1 MATFD
6 SRAGSSAAGIQ
17 PVRQPSATE
26 GNTSLSTALQLAQTG
41 MSLFS
46 VSAQNAELQ
55 NEREAEALQVERFQT
70 ASNAAASYIQEVEQ
84 VRATKGGLAAQTF
97 AAQKFAEIQGSLA
110 AGEREQFVD
119 SVKKGL
125 GFNPIEKITSADAEA
140 ERAKQ
145 LAHEKDK
152 EQATAIYMA
161 SVNLQDPVSASQAFQ
176 AVQNMTPEQVDFI
189 IAANKA
195 GDLKVQ
201 KEIQQHNLLQERS
214 ASADIKR
221 NQAQRV
227 ASTVMYSGF
236 DKTVSGFQ
244 VRLEQAITSGD
255 VNTIMQVQKE
265 GLLALDKLEAGL
277 MNETIG
283 VLGQL
288 GINDVDSST
297 LSAQLQPL
305 RNRIQSM
312 RTAFKLT
319 DMQNANQ
326 SALKWTMQTA
336 MYKTAREGTEQGKVA
351 AALLSDM
358 VLGTGFGQTF
368 IDKYSNKGIIA
379 NALAY
384 NGQES
389 ENEQADGVKAVE
401 AAAMKGSVVALID
414 YSPDTPN
421 LNTIAGDLTQAQISA
436 LTTGLKDMSVQ
447 GTVAGGVLKNWEGAA
462 FGQHPIAIRSK
473 VFEPTLDF
481 FANPKN
487 AAVYKGH
494 LAGSEDTFLA
504 ASLEYIKGN
513 VMPALSSAIGTT
525 NNDLSSQFVVE
536 VQGGKFKLTPKPMTG
551 DFSEQSA
558 AGQASQVAAGNRRHV
573 AQAARKTEALYNKV
587 LLSYSNLYGVDMN
600 TAMEVFA
607 ERYAQALGVDL
618 VQAEDTN
625 NGEGE

>member
-1 MATFD
+1 MATYD
-6 SRAGSSAAGIQ
+6 SRAGSSAAGVMPVSQ
-17 PVRQPSATE
+17 PTPSGAAVATSNVL
-26 GNTSLSTALQLAQTG
+26 NTVNAG

-46 VSAQNAELQ
+46 MSAKNAAAQEKM
-55 NEREAEALQVERFQT
+55 EAEALKNAQYTT

-97 AAQKFAEIQGSLA
+97 AAQKFAQMQASLTS
-110 AGEREQFVD
+110 GEREQFVD
-119 SVKKGL
+119 NVKKGL

-140 ERAKQ
+140 ERAKA
-145 LAHEKDK
+145 LAQEADK

-161 SVNLQDPVSASQAFQ
+161 SVDLNSAESATQAFN

-189 IAANKA
+189 ISANKA
-195 GDLKVQ
+195 GDMKVQ

-236 DKTVSGFQ
+236 DKTVAGFQ

-265 GLLALDKLEAGL
+265 GLVALDKLEAGL

-319 DMQNANQ
+319 DMQNATQ

-358 VLGTGFGQTF
+358 VMGTGFGQTF

-379 NALAY
+379 NALAF
-384 NGQES
+384 NGVEVDNEAAEETKKVES
-389 ENEQADGVKAVE
+389 
-401 AAAMKGSVVALID
+401 AAMKGSVEALMD
-414 YSPDTPN
+414 LAPDTPN
-421 LNTIAGDLTQAQISA
+421 LNVIAADLTQAQISA
-436 LTTGLKDMSVQ
+436 LSTGLKDMSVQ
-447 GTVAGGVLKNWEGAA
+447 GTVANGVLKNWEGAA
-462 FGQHPIAIRSK
+462 YGQHPIAIRSK

-481 FANPKN
+481 FANAKN

-513 VMPALSSAIGTT
+513 VMPALSTAIGTT
-525 NNDLSSQFVVE
+525 NNDLGSQFTVE
-536 VQGGKFKLTPKPMTG
+536 VQNGKFRLTPKVVG
-551 DFSEQSA
+551 EDFSEQSA
-558 AGQASQVAAGNRRHV
+558 AGQAGQVATSNRRHV
-573 AQAARKTEALYNKV
+573 AQAARKTEALYNKII
-587 LLSYSNLYGVDMN
+587 LSYSNLYGIDMN

-607 ERYAQALGVDL
+607 DRYATALGVDL
-618 VQAEDTN
+618 VQLEDTE
-625 NGEGE
+625 NGN

>member
-1 MATFD
+1 MADFD
-6 SRAGSSAAGIQ
+6 SRAGSSAAGIL
-17 PVRQPSATE
+17 PVSQPSS
-26 GNTSLSTALQLAQTG
+26 GNTGVTTALQLAQTG

-46 VSAQNAELQ
+46 LSAQNAERQ
-55 NEREAEALQVERFQT
+55 DKAEAEALQQQQFQT
-70 ASNAAASYIQEVEQ
+70 ASNTAANYIQEVEQ

-97 AAQKFAEIQGSLA
+97 ASQKFAELQASLGV
-110 AGEREQFVD
+110 GEREQFVD

-125 GFNPIEKITSADAEA
+125 GFNPIEKMTSESASA
-140 ERAKQ
+140 ERAAD
-145 LAHEKDK
+145 LANQADK

-161 SVNLQDPVSASQAFQ
+161 SVDMRDPESASQAFH

-201 KEIQQHNLLQERS
+201 KELQQHNLLQERA
-214 ASADIKR
+214 ASADVKR
-221 NQAQRV
+221 NQSQRV

-236 DKTVSGFQ
+236 DKTVAGFQ

-255 VNTIMQVQKE
+255 VNTIMQVQKQ
-265 GLLALDKLEAGL
+265 GLAALDKLEAGL
-277 MNETIG
+277 MTETVG
-283 VLGQL
+283 VLGQM
-288 GINDVDSST
+288 GITDVDAST

-319 DMQNANQ
+319 DLQNANQ

-336 MYKTAREGTEQGKVA
+336 MYKTARENTEAGKVS

-368 IDKYSNKGIIA
+368 IDKYSNKGIIHT
-379 NALAY
+379 ALAY
-384 NGQES
+384 NGLETD
-389 ENEQADGVKAVE
+389 NEDAEGVKTVE
-401 AAAMKGSVVALID
+401 KAAMKGIVAALVD
-414 YSPDTPN
+414 FAPDTPN
-421 LNTIAGDLTQAQISA
+421 LGVIAADITQAQISA
-436 LTTGLKDMSVQ
+436 LNTGLKDMSVQ
-447 GTVAGGVLKNWEGAA
+447 GTVADGVVANWEAAA

-481 FANPKN
+481 FTTAKN
-487 AAVYKGH
+487 AAVYKGQ

-513 VMPALSSAIGTT
+513 VMPALSSTIGTT
-525 NNDLSSQFVVE
+525 NNDLGSQFTVE
-536 VQGGKFKLTPKPMTG
+536 VQGNMFKLTPKEVG
-551 DFSEQSA
+551 GEFSAQSP
-558 AGQASQVAAGNRRHV
+558 AGQAGQVATSNRRHV

-587 LLSYSNLYGVDMN
+587 LLAYSNLYGVDMG
-600 TAMEVFA
+600 TAMNVFA

-618 VQAEDTN
+618 VQLEDNN
-625 NGEGE
+625 NGE

>member
-1 MATFD
+1 MATYD
-6 SRAGSSAAGIQ
+6 SRAGSSAAGITPVTQ
-17 PVRQPSATE
+17 PTTSGGQAAVSSVL
-26 GNTSLSTALQLAQTG
+26 NTVNTG

-46 VSAQNAELQ
+46 MSAKNAAVQ
-55 NEREAEALQVERFQT
+55 DKQEAEALKNLQYTT

-97 AAQKFAEIQGSLA
+97 AAQKFAELQGSLSS
-110 AGEREQFVD
+110 GEREQFVD
-119 SVKKGL
+119 NVKKGL
-125 GFNPIEKITSADAEA
+125 GFNPIEKITSADADA
-140 ERAKQ
+140 ERKQQ
-145 LAHEKDK
+145 LANEVDK
-152 EQATAIYMA
+152 EQATSIYMA
-161 SVNLQDPVSASQAFQ
+161 SVNMSDAESASNAFN

-201 KEIQQHNLLQERS
+201 KEIQQHNLLQERT

-236 DKTVSGFQ
+236 DKTVAGFQ
-244 VRLEQAITSGD
+244 VRLEQAITGGD
-255 VNTIMQVQKE
+255 VNTIMKVQKE

-277 MNETIG
+277 MTETVG

-288 GINDVDSST
+288 GINDVDAST

-319 DMQNANQ
+319 DMQNATQ
-326 SALKWTMQTA
+326 SALKWTMQSA
-336 MYKTAREGTEQGKVA
+336 MYKTAREGTEEGKVA

-358 VLGTGFGQTF
+358 VMGTGFGQTF

-379 NALAY
+379 NALAF
-384 NGQES
+384 NGQEVD
-389 ENEQADGVKAVE
+389 NEAAAETKAVE
-401 AAAMKGSVVALID
+401 SAAMKGSVAALTE
-414 YSPDTPN
+414 YAPDTPN
-421 LNTIAGDLTQAQISA
+421 LNVIAGDLTQAQISA
-436 LTTGLKDMSVQ
+436 LNTGLKDMSVQ

-462 FGQHPIAIRSK
+462 YGQHPIAIRSK

-481 FANPKN
+481 FANAKN

-513 VMPALSSAIGTT
+513 VMPALSTAIGTT

-536 VQGGKFKLTPKPMTG
+536 VQGGKFKLTPKAMTG
-551 DFSEQSA
+551 DFSEHSA

-618 VQAEDTN
+618 VQVE
-625 NGEGE
+625 EE